1 MTLYIYKAR
10 DKNGELDSGT
20 IEANSEESAFKS
32 IDSRGLTLTSLSK
45 KEQQFDLNK
54 ITKGSTRVTVSM
66 LMVFTKQ
73 LSTMVNAGLSI
84 TDSLKTLSD
93 EEANFSFSEII
104 KDLDF
109 MVESGS
115 TLSGAM
121 EKYPKIFSEIYVGLV
136 KVGEASGK
144 LDETLEKIANQIE
157 KEYALKNQIRS
168 ALIYPAFILT
178 TMIAV
183 SILIVTFVIPK
194 LKPMLEGAGVKL
206 PFLTKVMIAVSE
218 FFIGFW
224 WLIIPAIIGFIVFLT
239 SYVHTSKGGRV
250 WAGIKI
256 KLPIAGKI
264 IRNIYMARFSRTFS
278 TLIGGGVNV
287 IDSLE
292 IAGDSI
298 GNVIY
303 NDEIKKIS
311 KDIKNGVS
319 LAEAFKKS
327 EYISNIVKKMI
338 RVGESTG
345 TLDVTINKVAIFYE
359 SEIENSITNLTKT
372 LEPILI
378 VIMGVGVAAVVSSV
392 IMPLYDATRSVGR

>member
-10 DKNGELDSGT
+10 DKDGELDSGT
-20 IEANSEESAFKS
+20 IEANSEEAAFKS
-32 IDSRGLTLTSLSK
+32 IDSRGLILTALDQK
-45 KEQQFDLNK
+45 DEQFNLNK
-54 ITKGSTRVTVSM
+54 LTKGSTRVTVSM

-73 LSTMVNAGLSI
+73 FATMVNAGMSI
-84 TDSLKTLSD
+84 TESLKTLA
-93 EEANFSFSEII
+93 EEESNFSFSEII
-104 KDLDF
+104 KDVDF

-115 TLSGAM
+115 NLSGAM
-121 EKYPKIFSEIYVGLV
+121 SKYPKIFSEIYIGLV

-144 LDETLEKIANQIE
+144 LDETLEKIANQLE
-157 KEYALKNQIRS
+157 REYALKNQIRS

-194 LKPMLEGAGVKL
+194 LRPMLEGAGVKL

-218 FFIGFW
+218 VFINFW
-224 WLIIPAIIGFIVFLT
+224 WLIIPAVIGLVVFLT
-239 SYVHTSKGGRV
+239 SYVHTSKGGMI
-250 WAGIKI
+250 WARIKM
-256 KLPIAGKI
+256 KVPIAGKI
-264 IRNIYMARFSRTFS
+264 VRNIYMARFSRTFS

-287 IDSLE
+287 VESLE
-292 IAGDSI
+292 IAGDAI

-303 NDEIKKIS
+303 GDEITKIS
-311 KDIKNGVS
+311 KDVKNGIS
-319 LAEAFKKS
+319 LAESFKKS
-327 EYISNIVKKMI
+327 EYISNIVKKMM

-359 SEIENSITNLTKT
+359 AEVENSISNLTKT
-372 LEPILI
+372 LEPVLI

-392 IMPLYDATRSVGR
+392 IMPLYDATRAVGK

>member
-10 DKNGELDSGT
+10 DKDGELDSGT
-20 IEANSEESAFKS
+20 VEANSEEAAFKS
-32 IDSRGLTLTSLSK
+32 IDSRGLILTALDK
-45 KEQQFDLNK
+45 KDEQFNLNK
-54 ITKGSTRVTVSM
+54 LTKGSTRVTVSM

-73 LSTMVNAGLSI
+73 FATMVNAGMSI
-84 TDSLKTLSD
+84 TESLKTLA
-93 EEANFSFSEII
+93 EEETNFSFSEVI
-104 KDLDF
+104 KDVDF

-115 TLSGAM
+115 NLSGAM
-121 EKYPKIFSEIYVGLV
+121 SKYPKIFSEIYIGLV

-144 LDETLEKIANQIE
+144 LDETLEKIANQLE
-157 KEYALKNQIRS
+157 REYALKNQIRS

-218 FFIGFW
+218 FFINFW
-224 WLIIPAIIGFIVFLT
+224 WLIIPSIIGFVVFLT
-239 SYVHTSKGGRV
+239 SYVHTSKGGMIWDR
-250 WAGIKI
+250 IKM
-256 KLPIAGKI
+256 KVPIAGRI
-264 IRNIYMARFSRTFS
+264 VRNIYMARFSRTFS

-287 IDSLE
+287 VESLE
-292 IAGDSI
+292 IAGASI

-303 NDEIKKIS
+303 SDEITKIS
-311 KDIKNGVS
+311 KDVKNGIS
-319 LAEAFKKS
+319 LAESFKKS
-327 EYISNIVKKMI
+327 EYISNIVKKMM

-359 SEIENSITNLTKT
+359 AEVENSISNLTKT
-372 LEPILI
+372 LEPVLI

-392 IMPLYDATRSVGR
+392 IMPLYDATRAVGK

>member
-10 DKNGELDSGT
+10 DKNGELESGT
-20 IEANSEESAFKS
+20 IEASSEEVAFKS
-32 IDSRGLTLTSLSK
+32 IDSRGLILTSLGK
-45 KEQQFDLNK
+45 KEEQFDLNK

-73 LSTMVNAGLSI
+73 FATMVNAGMSI
-84 TDSLKTLSD
+84 TESLKTLS
-93 EEANFSFSEII
+93 EEEINFSFSEVI
-104 KDLDF
+104 KDIDF

-121 EKYPKIFSEIYVGLV
+121 VKYPKIFSDIYIGLI

-144 LDETLEKIANQIE
+144 LDETLEKIADQLE
-157 KEYALKNQIRS
+157 KEYSLKNQIRS
-168 ALIYPAFILT
+168 ALIYPAFIFT

-206 PFLTKVMIAVSE
+206 PFLTKVMIAASE
-218 FFIGFW
+218 FFINFW
-224 WLIIPAIIGFIVFLT
+224 WLIIPAVIGLVVFLT

-256 KLPIAGKI
+256 KMPIAGKI

-287 IDSLE
+287 VESLE
-292 IAGDSI
+292 IAGNSI

-303 NDEIKKIS
+303 NDEIVKIS
-311 KDIKNGVS
+311 KDVKNGVS

-327 EYISNIVKKMI
+327 YYTSNIVKKMI
-338 RVGESTG
+338 KVGESTG

-359 SEIENSITNLTKT
+359 AEVENSISNLTKT
-372 LEPILI
+372 LEPVLI

-392 IMPLYDATRSVGR
+392 IMPLYDATRAVGK